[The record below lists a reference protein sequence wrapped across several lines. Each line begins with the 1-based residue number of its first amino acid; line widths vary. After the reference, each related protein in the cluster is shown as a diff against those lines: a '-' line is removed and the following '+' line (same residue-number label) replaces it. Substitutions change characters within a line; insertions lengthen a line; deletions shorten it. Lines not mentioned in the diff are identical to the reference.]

1 MAKKHAVVRFTEA
14 VAPLGL
20 IPEVTRFDHETRTA
34 EQAATA
40 LGCDV
45 SQIVKS
51 LVFLDAGEPVIVL
64 TSGSNLVDGAK
75 ISRDFRRGNAEDVRA
90 LTGYAIGGTPPFGH
104 LTKVRTIVDRDLM
117 AFDQVWA
124 AAGVPDSVFPIAPAS
139 LVELSD
145 ATIADVAQR

>member
-20 IPEVTRFDHETRTA
+20 IPDVTRFDQDTRTA

-40 LGCDV
+40 LGCGV

-51 LVFLDAGEPVIVL
+51 LVFLDADEPVIVL
-64 TSGSNLVDGAK
+64 TSGSNRVDGSK
-75 ISRDFRRGNAEDVRA
+75 ISHDLRRGNADDVRA

-117 AFDQVWA
+117 AFEQVWA
-124 AAGVPDSVFPIAPAS
+124 AAGAPDSVFPIAPTR
-139 LVELSD
+139 LVELSE
-145 ATIADVAQR
+145 ATIAEVAER